1 MPLGFCHGVAVEVDG
16 CRASQEGGFS
26 AHFGRGGRL
35 LWRCG
40 DRHMGGQDSAS
51 GGPGWALTDAVLHA
65 VFWILL
71 AGAAVFSAGALG
83 FWPGP
88 VARTHR
94 RGLVL
99 GGLLGFL
106 AVIGTAV
113 PDWFVFTTAP
123 TLSQPLQFLSLVWG
137 GTLDFVALVGSFLIA
152 VSVIGLLTRGGSAPR
167 DH

>member
-1 MPLGFCHGVAVEVDG
+1 MESRSKSVVAEQPKRVVSPRTLGVVAASCGVAAIATWVA
-16 CRASQEGGFS
+16 RT
-26 AHFGRGGRL
+26 L
-35 LWRCG
+35 L
-40 DRHMGGQDSAS
+40 Q

-71 AGAAVFSAGALG
+71 AGAAVFSAGILG

-88 VARTHR
+88 VARTRR

-99 GGLLGFL
+99 GGLLGFF

-113 PDWFVFTTAP
+113 PDWFVFSTAP

-152 VSVIGLLTRGGSAPR
+152 VAVVGLLTRGGSALG

>member
-1 MPLGFCHGVAVEVDG
+1 MGTRSKSAAAEQAKKVVPLGVVAASCGVAAIATWVV
-16 CRASQEGGFS
+16 RT
-26 AHFGRGGRL
+26 L
-35 LWRCG
+35 L
-40 DRHMGGQDSAS
+40 Q

-71 AGAAVFSAGALG
+71 AGAAVFSAGILG

-88 VARTHR
+88 LARTRR

-99 GGLLGFL
+99 GGLLGFF

-113 PDWFVFTTAP
+113 PDWFVFSTAP

-137 GTLDFVALVGSFLIA
+137 RTLNFVALLGSFLIA
-152 VSVIGLLTRGGSAPR
+152 VSVVGLLTRGGSAPG

>member
-1 MPLGFCHGVAVEVDG
+1 MVAEQ
-16 CRASQEGGFS
+16 SQEGGFLRAYLGVVAAS
-26 AHFGRGGRL
+26 CGVAAIATWVARAL
-35 LWRCG
+35 L
-40 DRHMGGQDSAS
+40 Q

-88 VARTHR
+88 VARTRR

-99 GGLLGFL
+99 GGLLGFF

-113 PDWFVFTTAP
+113 PSWFVFSPRPPHCRSRCSSCRWSGAG
-123 TLSQPLQFLSLVWG
+123 LSISLLWW
-137 GTLDFVALVGSFLIA
+137 ALF
-152 VSVIGLLTRGGSAPR
+152 
-167 DH
+167 

>member
-1 MPLGFCHGVAVEVDG
+1 MPMPMPVQLHITLPIWVMELDIAGRDFSSDAAKVAFAIELSKHNIE
-16 CRASQEGGFS
+16 RQ
-26 AHFGRGGRL
+26 
-35 LWRCG
+35 
-40 DRHMGGQDSAS
+40 S
-51 GGPGWALTDAVLHA
+51 GGP
-65 VFWILL
+65 F
-71 AGAAVFSAGALG
+71 GAAVFSAGILG

-106 AVIGTAV
+106 AVIRTAV
-113 PDWFVFTTAP
+113 PNWFVFTTAP

>member
-1 MPLGFCHGVAVEVDG
+1 METRSTSTVAEQAKKLVPLGVVGASCGVAAIATWVV
-16 CRASQEGGFS
+16 RT
-26 AHFGRGGRL
+26 L
-35 LWRCG
+35 L
-40 DRHMGGQDSAS
+40 Q

-71 AGAAVFSAGALG
+71 AGAAVFSAGILG

-113 PDWFVFTTAP
+113 PNWFVFTTAP
-123 TLSQPLQFLSLVWG
+123 TLSQPLQFLSLIWG

-152 VSVIGLLTRGGSAPR
+152 VSVIGLLTRGGSAPG

>member
-1 MPLGFCHGVAVEVDG
+1 MVAEQPKRVVSPRTLGVVAAYCGVAAIATWVA
-16 CRASQEGGFS
+16 RT
-26 AHFGRGGRL
+26 L
-35 LWRCG
+35 L
-40 DRHMGGQDSAS
+40 Q

-71 AGAAVFSAGALG
+71 AGAAVFSAGILG

-88 VARTHR
+88 VARTRR

-99 GGLLGFL
+99 GGLLGFF

-113 PDWFVFTTAP
+113 PDWFVFSTAP

-152 VSVIGLLTRGGSAPR
+152 VSVIGLLTRGGSAPG

>member
-1 MPLGFCHGVAVEVDG
+1 METRSKSTVAEQAKKVVPLGVVAASCGVAAIATWVA
-16 CRASQEGGFS
+16 RT
-26 AHFGRGGRL
+26 L
-35 LWRCG
+35 L
-40 DRHMGGQDSAS
+40 Q

-65 VFWILL
+65 AFWIFL
-71 AGAAVFSAGALG
+71 AGAAVFSAGILG

-99 GGLLGFL
+99 GGLLGLL

-113 PDWFVFTTAP
+113 PNWFVFTTAP

-152 VSVIGLLTRGGSAPR
+152 VAVVGLLTRGGSAVG

>member
-1 MPLGFCHGVAVEVDG
+1 MESRSKSMVAEQAKRVVSPRILGVVAASCGVAAIATWAA
-16 CRASQEGGFS
+16 RT
-26 AHFGRGGRL
+26 L
-35 LWRCG
+35 L
-40 DRHMGGQDSAS
+40 Q

-88 VARTHR
+88 VARTRR

-99 GGLLGFL
+99 GGLLGFF

-113 PDWFVFTTAP
+113 PSWFVFTTAP

-137 GTLDFVALVGSFLIA
+137 GTLDFIALVGSFLIA
-152 VSVIGLLTRGGSAPR
+152 VSVIGLLTRGGSAPG